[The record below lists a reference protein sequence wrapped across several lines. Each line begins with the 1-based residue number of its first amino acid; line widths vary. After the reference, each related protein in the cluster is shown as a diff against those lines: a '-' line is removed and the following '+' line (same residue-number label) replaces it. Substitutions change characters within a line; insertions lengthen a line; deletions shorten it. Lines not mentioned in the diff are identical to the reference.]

1 MAWASHPEEPA
12 IPTLGISPPEATP
25 PVTVCN
31 SRFGIFIDWDLYS
44 RMGVTCH
51 HPGSEKGWW
60 GLPGPLD
67 PRVAS

>member
-12 IPTLGISPPEATP
+12 LPSLGIS

-31 SRFGIFIDWDLYS
+31 SRFGIFIHWDLS
-44 RMGVTCH
+44 PCMGVTCH

-60 GLPGPLD
+60 ELPGPLD